1 LSAELLDIVHQ
12 ADAYFAKSEMLPDY
26 IAQIAK
32 KMFPG
37 IYEKHMQA
45 YKNSEAYIS
54 SLPRKHKKIR
64 QKNISKR
71 HSDARA

>member
-1 LSAELLDIVHQ
+1 LSAEILDIVHQ
-12 ADAYFAKSEMLPDY
+12 ADACFAKSAMPPDD
-26 IAQIAK
+26 IAQIVK
-32 KMFPG
+32 KVFPE

-54 SLPRKHKKIR
+54 SLPRKHKKTR

-71 HSDARA
+71 HSDVGV